1 MVAIQRWRGRAMKR
15 PLFIQSLSAEETRA
29 LEAGLRSRDAF
40 TLRRAQILLASA
52 RGDRPLQIATYLGC
66 NNQTVLNALH
76 AFQTEGLAC
85 LRAKSSAP
93 HRVLHA
99 VWSPERDA
107 ELRELLHRS
116 PRLFGKPRSTWT
128 LPLLAEV
135 CFEQGMTSREISTE
149 VIRRTLK
156 RLDIN
161 WQRAKHWMTSPD
173 PHYARKKAA
182 RDRLIRLAASH
193 PEWVLGFE
201 DEVWWSRVAQ
211 PALRAWTDGAPM
223 KVQLLTSDP
232 SDPDPDAIAC
242 YGFLRHDTH
251 QVMLRF
257 VEGRPLG
264 EVTVQFL
271 AWLCGSIAQ
280 EGKQVLVVIW
290 DEPSWHTADIVVQ
303 WVKEQNRRAER
314 GEGVRVVVCGLPVA
328 SPWLNNIEPCWT
340 HAKKAI
346 MEVDRKLTAAEITHR
361 VCEHFGCELLPYLK
375 MGTAGDGVLTR
386 SIPSPP
392 ARNG

>member
-1 MVAIQRWRGRAMKR
+1 MQP
-15 PLFIQSLSAEETRA
+15 PLFIQPLAAEEKRV

-52 RGDRPLQIATYLGC
+52 RGDRSLQIATYLGC
-66 NNQTVLNALH
+66 SNQTVLNTLH
-76 AFQTEGLAC
+76 AFQKEGLEC

-93 HRVLHA
+93 HHVQA
-99 VWSPERDA
+99 IWSTERDN
-107 ELRELLHRS
+107 EFRELLHQS
-116 PRLFGKPRSTWT
+116 PRLFGKLRSTWT
-128 LPLLAEV
+128 LQLLAEV
-135 CFEQGMTSREISTE
+135 CFEQGITTRKVSDES
-149 VIRRTLK
+149 VRRTLQ

-161 WQRAKHWMTSPD
+161 WKRAKYWMTRPD

-211 PALRAWTDGAPM
+211 PALRAWTAGPPM

-280 EGKQVLVVIW
+280 EGKRVLVVIW

-303 WVKEQNRRAER
+303 WVKAQNRRAER
-314 GEGVRVVVCGLPVA
+314 GEGLRVVVCGLPVA

-346 MEVDRKLTAAEITHR
+346 MEIDRKLTAAEITHR

-375 MGTAGDGVLTR
+375 MDVAGDGALTW
-386 SIPSPP
+386 SIPEPP
-392 ARNG
+392 EGNS

>member
-1 MVAIQRWRGRAMKR
+1 MKP
-15 PLFIQSLSAEETRA
+15 PLFIQSFSAAEHRV
-29 LEAGLRSRDAF
+29 LEAALRSRDAF
-40 TLRRAQILLASA
+40 TLRRAQLLRASA
-52 RGDRPLQIATYLGC
+52 RGDRPSQIAAYLGC
-66 NNQTVLNALH
+66 STQTVRNVLH
-76 AFQTEGLAC
+76 AFQSEGLGC
-85 LRAKSSAP
+85 LTAQSTAP
-93 HRVLHA
+93 HRVQAL
-99 VWSPERDA
+99 WEKERDD
-107 ELRELLHRS
+107 ELREVLHRS

-128 LPLLAEV
+128 LQLLAKV
-135 CFEQGMTSREISTE
+135 CFERGMTSREVSDE
-149 VIRRTLK
+149 SIRRTLQ

-161 WQRAKHWMTSPD
+161 WKRAKHWMTSPD

-182 RDRLIRLAASH
+182 RDRLIRLSAQH

-211 PALRAWTDGAPM
+211 PTLHAWTTGPPM
-223 KVQLLTSDP
+223 KVQLLTSDAH
-232 SDPDPDAIAC
+232 DPDPDAIAC

-251 QVMLRF
+251 KVLLRF

-271 AWLCGSIAQ
+271 EWLCWSVAQ
-280 EGKQVLVVIW
+280 EGKQALVVIW
-290 DEPSWHTADIVVQ
+290 DDASWHTADVVAR

-314 GEGVRVVVCGLPVA
+314 AEGVRVVVCELPVA

-361 VCEHFGCELLPYLK
+361 VCEHFRCALLPYLK
-375 MGTAGDGVLTR
+375 SDAAGDGELESSGPR
-386 SIPSPP
+386 AS
-392 ARNG
+392 

>member
-1 MVAIQRWRGRAMKR
+1 MQP
-15 PLFIQSLSAEETRA
+15 PLFIHTLSAVEQRA
-29 LEAGLRSRDAF
+29 LEAALRSRDAF
-40 TLRRAQILLASA
+40 TLRRAQVLRASA
-52 RGDRPLQIATYLGC
+52 RGDRSSQIAAYLGC
-66 NNQTVLNALH
+66 STQTVRNVLH
-76 AFQTEGLAC
+76 AFQREGLGC
-85 LRAKSSAP
+85 LTAQSTAP
-93 HRVLHA
+93 HRVQA
-99 VWSPERDA
+99 IWSQEHDQ

-128 LPLLAEV
+128 LQLLADV
-135 CFEQGMTSREISTE
+135 CFERGMTSRTVSDEA
-149 VIRRTLK
+149 IRRILK

-161 WQRAKHWMTSPD
+161 WKRAKHWMTSPD

-211 PALRAWTDGAPM
+211 PALHAWTEGSPM
-223 KVQLLTSDP
+223 QVQLLTSDP
-232 SDPDPDAIAC
+232 NDPDPDAIAC

-361 VCEHFGCELLPYLK
+361 VCEHFGCALLPYLK
-375 MGTAGDGVLTR
+375 MEVAGDGALTR
-386 SIPSPP
+386 SIP
-392 ARNG
+392 